1 MRIIR
6 VPETTPDHT
15 LVHICCAPDAAYGLQ
30 KVIETF
36 GTATGFF
43 YNPNIWPG
51 TEHGKRLRETE
62 KLGSIIHFDLEAGKR
77 DHDAWYDAIRG
88 LEGEPEK
95 GERCRAC
102 IRLRLEESAKKAACM
117 GINAFTT
124 VLTVSPHKDAE
135 MVNKAGREMGEKH
148 GLSFIEL
155 DLKKE
160 DGFKKSIAL
169 SKKYGLYRQNY
180 CGCEYSLRK

>member
-6 VPETTPDHT
+6 VPETTPNHT
-15 LVHICCAPDAAYGLQ
+15 LVHICCAPDAAFGLQ
-30 KVIETF
+30 KVIEAF

-51 TEHGKRLRETE
+51 TEHEKRLRETE

-77 DHDAWYDAIRG
+77 DHDLWYDAIRG
-88 LEGEPEK
+88 LEAEPEK
-95 GERCRAC
+95 GERCRVC
-102 IRLRLEESAKKAACM
+102 IRLRLEESAKIAARM
-117 GINAFTT
+117 GIDAFTT

-135 MVNKAGREMGEKH
+135 MVNEAGREMGEKH

-169 SKKYGLYRQNY
+169 SKKYGLYRQKY